1 MGAAAPRRR
10 SVPGTPGQLYEA
22 LRDAAEEDSTGRAV
36 STTSLMRGM
45 HVGTFRREWQEEGQG
60 KEDIKFL

>member
-36 STTSLMRGM
+36 STTSLMRGELFEGDGIVTAM
-45 HVGTFRREWQEEGQG
+45 TAREGCER
-60 KEDIKFL
+60 LT